1 MAFLENHVMIERIEA
16 LKKERGAVILAH
28 NYELAEVQDIAD
40 YTGDSLELSIRAAE
54 TQAKV
59 ILFCGV
65 SFMAETAKV
74 LSPDKTVLIPAP
86 HAGCAMA
93 DMVDA
98 AGLAALKAQHPGAM
112 VVTYVNSTA
121 EVKALS
127 DICVTSANAEKIVA
141 QIPAGREIIFVPD
154 MNLGRNIMNKTG
166 RKMIFWQ
173 GFCPTHRRITN
184 AEIERRKKEF
194 PNALVLAHPECN
206 PEIAPLVD
214 EFLSTGGI
222 CKFVKQSDRK
232 EFIIVTEIGIL
243 HRLQKEN
250 PDKVLIPGSAQAVCP
265 WMKLIRLADVLNS
278 LEKMEHQVEL
288 SPELIARAAL
298 PIRRMLEMS
307 R

>member
-1 MAFLENHVMIERIEA
+1 MAFLENHVMIERINA

-98 AGLAALKAQHPGAM
+98 AGRAALTNQHPGAM

-127 DICVTSANAEKIVA
+127 DICVTSANAEKLVA
-141 QIPAGREIIFVPD
+141 QIPADREIIFVPD

-184 AEIERRKKEF
+184 TEIERRKKEF

-232 EFIIVTEIGIL
+232 EFIIVTEIGIM

-265 WMKLIRLADVLNS
+265 WMKLIRLGDVLDS

>member
-1 MAFLENHVMIERIEA
+1 MAFLENHGMIERINA

-28 NYELAEVQDIAD
+28 NYELAEVQEIAD

-127 DICVTSANAEKIVA
+127 DICVTSANAEKIVSH
-141 QIPAGREIIFVPD
+141 IPANQEIIFVPD

-184 AEIERRKKEF
+184 IEIERRKKEF

-214 EFLSTGGI
+214 MFLSTGGI

-232 EFIIVTEIGIL
+232 EFIIVTEIGIM

-250 PDKVLIPGSAQAVCP
+250 PDKILIPGSAQAVCP

-278 LEKMEHQVEL
+278 LENMEHEVKL
-288 SPELIARAAL
+288 PADLIVRAAQ
-298 PIRRMLEMS
+298 PIRRMLELS

>member
-1 MAFLENHVMIERIEA
+1 MSFLENKVMTGRISA

-93 DMVDA
+93 DMVDG

-127 DICVTSANAEKIVA
+127 DICVTSANAEKIVSR
-141 QIPAGREIIFVPD
+141 IPAGNEIIFVPD
-154 MNLGRNIMNKTG
+154 MNLGRNIMKKTG

-222 CKFVKQSDRK
+222 CKYVKQSDRK
-232 EFIIVTEIGIL
+232 EFIVVTEIGIM

-250 PDKVLIPGSAQAVCP
+250 PDKILIPGSAQAVCP

-288 SPELIARAAL
+288 PPELIARAAL

>member
-1 MAFLENHVMIERIEA
+1 MAFLENHVMIERINA

-98 AGLAALKAQHPGAM
+98 AGLAALKNQHPGAM

-141 QIPAGREIIFVPD
+141 QISADREIIFVPD

-184 AEIERRKKEF
+184 TEIERRKKEF

-232 EFIIVTEIGIL
+232 EFIIVTEIGIM

-278 LEKMEHQVEL
+278 LEKMEHEVKL
-288 SPELIARAAL
+288 PADLIARAAL

>member
-1 MAFLENHVMIERIEA
+1 MAFLENNVMIERISA

-141 QIPAGREIIFVPD
+141 QIPADREIIFVPD

-184 AEIERRKKEF
+184 GEIERRKKEF

-222 CKFVKQSDRK
+222 CITLKAAPFLSLTMRSTSAASVPRATTSSGVRPSSQS
-232 EFIIVTEIGIL
+232 
-243 HRLQKEN
+243 
-250 PDKVLIPGSAQAVCP
+250 A
-265 WMKLIRLADVLNS
+265 
-278 LEKMEHQVEL
+278 
-288 SPELIARAAL
+288 
-298 PIRRMLEMS
+298 
-307 R
+307 

>member
-1 MAFLENHVMIERIEA
+1 MAFLENNVMIERINV

-98 AGLAALKAQHPGAM
+98 AGLSALKAQHPGAM

-127 DICVTSANAEKIVA
+127 DICVTSANAEKIVSR
-141 QIPAGREIIFVPD
+141 IPADKEIIFVPD
-154 MNLGRNIMNKTG
+154 MNLGRNIMKKTG

-222 CKFVKQSDRK
+222 
-232 EFIIVTEIGIL
+232 IILSFPAT
-243 HRLQKEN
+243 
-250 PDKVLIPGSAQAVCP
+250 AVAMACSTFLTSHTNHSP
-265 WMKLIRLADVLNS
+265 SGLRMWS
-278 LEKMEHQVEL
+278 L
-288 SPELIARAAL
+288 
-298 PIRRMLEMS
+298 RRMRCIRWSSKEVPS
-307 R
+307 RRMAGRFRTIRYCMLPVKFCSFTRVSTSRVV

>member
-1 MAFLENHVMIERIEA
+1 MAFLENNVMIGRINA

-54 TQAKV
+54 TEAKT

-98 AGLAALKAQHPGAM
+98 AGLSALKAQHPGAT

-127 DICVTSANAEKIVA
+127 DICVTSANAEKIVS
-141 QIPAGREIIFVPD
+141 QIPADQEIIFVPD

-184 AEIERRKKEF
+184 AEIARRKKEF

-222 CKFVKQSDRK
+222 CKYVKQSPRK
-232 EFIIVTEIGIL
+232 EFIIVTEVGIL

-265 WMKLIRLADVLNS
+265 WMKLIRLADVLRS
-278 LEKMEHQVEL
+278 LEKMEHRVEL
-288 SPELIARAAL
+288 SPELIERAAL
-298 PIRRMLEMS
+298 PIRRMLEAS

>member
-1 MAFLENHVMIERIEA
+1 MAFLENHVMIERINA

-93 DMVDA
+93 DMVDG

-127 DICVTSANAEKIVA
+127 DICVTSANAEKIVS
-141 QIPAGREIIFVPD
+141 QIPADREIIFVPD

-184 AEIERRKKEF
+184 GEIERRKKEF

-206 PEIAPLVD
+206 PEIVPLVD

-222 CKFVKQSDRK
+222 CKYVKQSDRR

-265 WMKLIRLADVLNS
+265 WMKLIRLGDVLDS
-278 LEKMEHQVEL
+278 LEKMQHEVKL
-288 SPELIARAAL
+288 PADLIARAAL

>member
-1 MAFLENHVMIERIEA
+1 MAFLENHDMIERINA

-54 TQAKV
+54 TEAKV

-127 DICVTSANAEKIVA
+127 DICVTSANAEKIVSR
-141 QIPAGREIIFVPD
+141 IPADREIIFVPD

-214 EFLSTGGI
+214 VFLSTGGI
-222 CKFVKQSDRK
+222 CKYVQQSDRK
-232 EFIIVTEIGIL
+232 EFIIVTEIGIM

-250 PDKVLIPGSAQAVCP
+250 PGKIFIPGSAQAVCP
-265 WMKLIRLADVLNS
+265 WMKLIRLADVLKS
-278 LEKMEHQVEL
+278 LENMEHQVEL
-288 SPELIARAAL
+288 APELITRAAL

>member
-1 MAFLENHVMIERIEA
+1 MAFLENNVMIERINA

-28 NYELAEVQDIAD
+28 NYELAEIQDIAD

-54 TQAKV
+54 TKAET

-74 LSPDKTVLIPAP
+74 LSPDKTVLLPVSN
-86 HAGCAMA
+86 AGCAMA

-98 AGLAALKAQHPGAM
+98 AGLTELKARHPDA
-112 VVTYVNSTA
+112 VAVTYVNSTA

-127 DICVTSANAEKIVA
+127 DICVTSANAEKIVSM
-141 QIPAGREIIFVPD
+141 IPPDQEIIFAPD
-154 MNLGRNIMNKTG
+154 MNLGRNIMNRTG

-184 AEIERRKKEF
+184 LEIERRKKEF
-194 PNALVLAHPECN
+194 PDALVLAHPECN

-214 EFLSTGGI
+214 VFLSTGGI
-222 CKFVKQSDRK
+222 CSYVRQSDRK
-232 EFIIVTEIGIL
+232 EFIIVTEIGIM

-265 WMKLIRLADVLNS
+265 WMKLIRLADVLRS
-278 LEKMEHQVEL
+278 LEKMEHRVEL
-288 SPELIARAAL
+288 PPELISRAAL

>member
-1 MAFLENHVMIERIEA
+1 MAFLENNVMIERIDA
-16 LKKERGAVILAH
+16 LKKQRGAVILAH

-54 TQAKV
+54 TEAKT

-98 AGLAALKAQHPGAM
+98 AGLAKLKAQHPGAI

-127 DICVTSANAEKIVA
+127 DICVTSANAEKIVS
-141 QIPAGREIIFVPD
+141 QIPANQEIIFVPD

-184 AEIERRKKEF
+184 IEIERRKKEF

-206 PEIAPLVD
+206 PEIVPLVD

-222 CKFVKQSDRK
+222 CKYVKQSSCR
-232 EFIIVTEIGIL
+232 EFIIVTEIGIM

-250 PDKVLIPGSAQAVCP
+250 PDKVFIPGSAQAVCP

-278 LEKMEHQVEL
+278 LEKMEHEVKL
-288 SPELIARAAL
+288 PADLIARAAQ
-298 PIRRMLEMS
+298 PIHRMLDMS

>member
-1 MAFLENHVMIERIEA
+1 MAFLENNVMIERIDA
-16 LKKERGAVILAH
+16 LKKKRGAVILAH

-54 TQAKV
+54 TEAKI

-127 DICVTSANAEKIVA
+127 DICVTSANAEKIVS
-141 QIPAGREIIFVPD
+141 QIPANQEIIFVPD

-184 AEIERRKKEF
+184 LEIERRKKEF
-194 PNALVLAHPECN
+194 PDALVLAHPECN

-214 EFLSTGGI
+214 MFLSTGGI
-222 CKFVKQSDRK
+222 CKYVKQSDCR

-250 PDKVLIPGSAQAVCP
+250 PDKVFIPGSAQAVCP

-278 LEKMEHQVEL
+278 LEKMEHEVKL
-288 SPELIARAAL
+288 PADLIARAAQ
-298 PIRRMLEMS
+298 PIRRMLELS

>member
-1 MAFLENHVMIERIEA
+1 MAFLENHGMIERINA

-28 NYELAEVQDIAD
+28 NYELAEVQEIAD

-141 QIPAGREIIFVPD
+141 RIPADREIIFVPD
-154 MNLGRNIMNKTG
+154 MNLGRNIMNRTG

-184 AEIERRKKEF
+184 TEIERRKKEF

-232 EFIIVTEIGIL
+232 EFIIVTEIGIM

-265 WMKLIRLADVLNS
+265 WMKLIRLGDVLDS
-278 LEKMEHQVEL
+278 LEKMQHEVKL
-288 SPELIARAAL
+288 PADLIVRAAL

>member
-1 MAFLENHVMIERIEA
+1 MAFLENHVMIERINA

-141 QIPAGREIIFVPD
+141 QIPADREIIFVPD

-184 AEIERRKKEF
+184 TEIERRKKEF

-232 EFIIVTEIGIL
+232 EFIIVTEIGIM

-250 PDKVLIPGSAQAVCP
+250 PDKALIPGSAQAVCP
-265 WMKLIRLADVLNS
+265 WMKLIRLGDVLDS
-278 LEKMEHQVEL
+278 LEKMEHEVKL
-288 SPELIARAAL
+288 PADLIARAAL

>member
-1 MAFLENHVMIERIEA
+1 MAFLENNVMIERINA
-16 LKKERGAVILAH
+16 LKKECGAVILAH

-98 AGLAALKAQHPGAM
+98 AGLSALKAQHPGAM

-127 DICVTSANAEKIVA
+127 DICVTSANAEKIVS
-141 QIPAGREIIFVPD
+141 QIPAEKEIIFVPD
-154 MNLGRNIMNKTG
+154 MNLGRNIMNRTG

-184 AEIERRKKEF
+184 GEIERRKKEF

-222 CKFVKQSDRK
+222 CKFVKQSGRK

>member
-1 MAFLENHVMIERIEA
+1 MAFLENNVMIERINA

-54 TQAKV
+54 AEAKV
-59 ILFCGV
+59 LLFCGV
-65 SFMAETAKV
+65 SFMAETAKI
-74 LSPDKTVLIPAP
+74 LSPDKTVLLPAP
-86 HAGCAMA
+86 QAGCAMA
-93 DMVDA
+93 DMVDGH
-98 AGLAALKAQHPGAM
+98 GLAALKAQHPDAL

-127 DICVTSANAEKIVA
+127 DVCVTSANAEKIIS
-141 QIPAGREIIFVPD
+141 QLPPNQEIIFVPD
-154 MNLGRNIMNKTG
+154 MNLGRNIMNRTG

-184 AEIERRKKEF
+184 GEIERRKKEF
-194 PNALVLAHPECN
+194 PNAVVLAHPECN

-214 EFLSTGGI
+214 VFLSTGGI
-222 CKFVKQSDRK
+222 CRYVKQSECK

-265 WMKLIRLADVLNS
+265 WMKLIRLADVLHS
-278 LEKMEHQVEL
+278 LEKMEFPVEL
-288 SPELIARAAL
+288 SPDLIRRAVL

>member
-98 AGLAALKAQHPGAM
+98 AGLAALKAEHPGAM

-127 DICVTSANAEKIVA
+127 DICVTSANAEKIVS
-141 QIPAGREIIFVPD
+141 QIPADREIIFVPD

-184 AEIERRKKEF
+184 GEIERRKKEF

-214 EFLSTGGI
+214 VFLSTGGI
-222 CKFVKQSDRK
+222 CKYVQQSDRK
-232 EFIIVTEIGIL
+232 EFIIVTEIGIM

-250 PDKVLIPGSAQAVCP
+250 PGKIFIPGSAQAVCP
-265 WMKLIRLADVLNS
+265 WMKLIRLADVLKS
-278 LEKMEHQVEL
+278 LENMEHQVEL
-288 SPELIARAAL
+288 APELITRAVL
-298 PIRRMLEMS
+298 PIRRMLELS
-307 R
+307 H

>member
-1 MAFLENHVMIERIEA
+1 MAFLENNVMIERISA

-127 DICVTSANAEKIVA
+127 DICVTSANAEKIVSR
-141 QIPAGREIIFVPD
+141 IPADREIIFVPD

-222 CKFVKQSDRK
+222 CKYVKQSDRK

>member
-1 MAFLENHVMIERIEA
+1 MAFLENHDMIERINA

-54 TQAKV
+54 TEAKV

-93 DMVDA
+93 DMVDS

-127 DICVTSANAEKIVA
+127 DICVTSANAEKIVS
-141 QIPAGREIIFVPD
+141 QIPADREIIFVPD

-214 EFLSTGGI
+214 VFLSTGGI
-222 CKFVKQSDRK
+222 CKYVQQSDRK
-232 EFIIVTEIGIL
+232 EFIIVTEIGIM

-250 PDKVLIPGSAQAVCP
+250 PGKILIPGSAQAVCP
-265 WMKLIRLADVLNS
+265 WMKLIRLADVLKS
-278 LEKMEHQVEL
+278 LENMEHQVEL
-288 SPELIARAAL
+288 APELITRAAL

>member
-1 MAFLENHVMIERIEA
+1 MAFLENNVMIERISA

-54 TQAKV
+54 TQAEV

-98 AGLAALKAQHPGAM
+98 AGLAALKAQHPSAM

-127 DICVTSANAEKIVA
+127 DICVTSANAEKIVSR
-141 QIPAGREIIFVPD
+141 IPAEKEIIFVPD
-154 MNLGRNIMNKTG
+154 MNLGRNIMNRTG

-222 CKFVKQSDRK
+222 CKYVKQSDRR

-278 LEKMEHQVEL
+278 LEKMEHQVKL
-288 SPELIARAAL
+288 PPELIARAAL

>member
-1 MAFLENHVMIERIEA
+1 MAFLENHVMIERINA

-141 QIPAGREIIFVPD
+141 QIPADREIIFVPD

-184 AEIERRKKEF
+184 IEIERRKKEF

-232 EFIIVTEIGIL
+232 EFIIVTEIGIM

-265 WMKLIRLADVLNS
+265 WMKLIRLGDVLAS
-278 LEKMEHQVEL
+278 LEKMEHEVKL
-288 SPELIARAAL
+288 PADLIARAAL

>member
-1 MAFLENHVMIERIEA
+1 MAFLENNVMIERIDA
-16 LKKERGAVILAH
+16 LKKQRGAVILAH

-54 TQAKV
+54 TEAKT

-127 DICVTSANAEKIVA
+127 DICVTSANAEKIVS
-141 QIPAGREIIFVPD
+141 QIPANQEIIFVPD

-184 AEIERRKKEF
+184 IEIERRKKEF

-214 EFLSTGGI
+214 MFLSTGGI
-222 CKFVKQSDRK
+222 CKYVKQSDRK

-250 PDKVLIPGSAQAVCP
+250 PDKVFIPGSAQAVCP
-265 WMKLIRLADVLNS
+265 WMKLIRLADVLDS
-278 LEKMEHQVEL
+278 LEKMEHEVNL
-288 SPELIARAAL
+288 PADLIARAAL
-298 PIRRMLEMS
+298 PIRRMLELS

>member
-1 MAFLENHVMIERIEA
+1 MAFLENNVMIERIDA

-54 TQAKV
+54 TEAKT

-86 HAGCAMA
+86 HAGCSMA

-127 DICVTSANAEKIVA
+127 DICVTSANAEKIVS
-141 QIPAGREIIFVPD
+141 QIPANQEIIFVPD

-184 AEIERRKKEF
+184 IEIERRKKEF

-214 EFLSTGGI
+214 MFLSTGGI
-222 CKFVKQSDRK
+222 CKYVKQSDCR

-250 PDKVLIPGSAQAVCP
+250 PDKVFIPGSAQAVCP

-278 LEKMEHQVEL
+278 LEKMEHEVKL
-288 SPELIARAAL
+288 PADLIARAAL

>member
-1 MAFLENHVMIERIEA
+1 MSFLENNVMIERINA

-93 DMVDA
+93 DMVDG

-127 DICVTSANAEKIVA
+127 DICVTSANAEKIVS
-141 QIPAGREIIFVPD
+141 QIPADREIIFVPD

-184 AEIERRKKEF
+184 GEIERRKKEF

>member
-1 MAFLENHVMIERIEA
+1 MAFLENNVMIERIDA
-16 LKKERGAVILAH
+16 LKKERGAVVLAH

-54 TQAKV
+54 TEAKT

-98 AGLAALKAQHPGAM
+98 AGLAALKAQHPGAI

-127 DICVTSANAEKIVA
+127 DICVTSANAEKIVS
-141 QIPAGREIIFVPD
+141 QIPANQEIIFVPD

-184 AEIERRKKEF
+184 IEIERRKKEF

-232 EFIIVTEIGIL
+232 EFIIVTEIGIM

-250 PDKVLIPGSAQAVCP
+250 PDKVFIPGSAQAVCP

-278 LEKMEHQVEL
+278 LEKMEHEVNL
-288 SPELIARAAL
+288 PADLIARAAQ
-298 PIRRMLEMS
+298 PIRRMLELS

>member
-1 MAFLENHVMIERIEA
+1 MAFLENHDMIERINA

-54 TQAKV
+54 TEAKV

-98 AGLAALKAQHPGAM
+98 AGLAALKAEHPGAM

-127 DICVTSANAEKIVA
+127 DICVTSANAEKIVS
-141 QIPAGREIIFVPD
+141 QIPADREIIFVPD

-184 AEIERRKKEF
+184 GEIERRKKEF

-214 EFLSTGGI
+214 VFLSTGGI
-222 CKFVKQSDRK
+222 CKYVQQSDRK
-232 EFIIVTEIGIL
+232 EFIIVTEIGIM

-250 PDKVLIPGSAQAVCP
+250 PGKIFIPGSAQAVCP
-265 WMKLIRLADVLNS
+265 WMKLIRLADVLKS
-278 LEKMEHQVEL
+278 LENMEHQVEL
-288 SPELIARAAL
+288 APELITRAVL
-298 PIRRMLEMS
+298 PIRRMLELS
-307 R
+307 H

>member
-141 QIPAGREIIFVPD
+141 QIPADREIIFVPD

-184 AEIERRKKEF
+184 TEIERRKKEF

-222 CKFVKQSDRK
+222 CKFVNQSDRK
-232 EFIIVTEIGIL
+232 EFIIVTEIGIM

-265 WMKLIRLADVLNS
+265 WMKLIRLGDVLSS
-278 LEKMEHQVEL
+278 LEKMQHEVKL
-288 SPELIARAAL
+288 PADLIARAAL

>member
-1 MAFLENHVMIERIEA
+1 
-16 LKKERGAVILAH
+16 
-28 NYELAEVQDIAD
+28 
-40 YTGDSLELSIRAAE
+40 
-54 TQAKV
+54 
-59 ILFCGV
+59 
-65 SFMAETAKV
+65 
-74 LSPDKTVLIPAP
+74 
-86 HAGCAMA
+86 
-93 DMVDA
+93 
-98 AGLAALKAQHPGAM
+98 
-112 VVTYVNSTA
+112 
-121 EVKALS
+121 
-127 DICVTSANAEKIVA
+127 
-141 QIPAGREIIFVPD
+141 
-154 MNLGRNIMNKTG
+154 
-166 RKMIFWQ
+166 MIFWQ

-278 LEKMEHQVEL
+278 LEKLEHQVEL

>member
-1 MAFLENHVMIERIEA
+1 MAFLENNVMIERINA
-16 LKKERGAVILAH
+16 LKKDRSAENLEH
-28 NYELAEVQDIAD
+28 NYELSVVQYIAD
-40 YTGDSLELSIRAAE
+40 YTGDTLELSIRAAE

-98 AGLAALKAQHPGAM
+98 AGLSALKAQHPGAM

-127 DICVTSANAEKIVA
+127 DICVTSANAEKIVSR
-141 QIPAGREIIFVPD
+141 IPADKEIIFVPD

-173 GFCPTHRRITN
+173 GFGPTHRRITN
-184 AEIERRKKEF
+184 GEIERRKKEF

-232 EFIIVTEIGIL
+232 GFIIVTEIGIL

-278 LEKMEHQVEL
+278 LEKMAHQVEL

>member
-1 MAFLENHVMIERIEA
+1 MAFLENNVMIERIDA

-54 TQAKV
+54 TEAKT

-98 AGLAALKAQHPGAM
+98 AGLAALKAQHPDAI

-127 DICVTSANAEKIVA
+127 DICVTSANAEKIVS
-141 QIPAGREIIFVPD
+141 QIPANQEIIFVPD

-184 AEIERRKKEF
+184 IEIERRKKEF

-214 EFLSTGGI
+214 MFLSTGGI
-222 CKFVKQSDRK
+222 CKYVKQSDCR

-250 PDKVLIPGSAQAVCP
+250 PDKVFIPGSAQAVCP

-278 LEKMEHQVEL
+278 LEKMEHEVKL
-288 SPELIARAAL
+288 PADLIARAAL

>member
-1 MAFLENHVMIERIEA
+1 MAFLENHIMIERINA

-54 TQAKV
+54 TEAKT

-74 LSPDKTVLIPAP
+74 LSPEKTVLIPAP

-127 DICVTSANAEKIVA
+127 DICVTSANAEKIVS
-141 QIPAGREIIFVPD
+141 QIPTDREIIFVPD

-184 AEIERRKKEF
+184 TEIERRKKEF

-214 EFLSTGGI
+214 KFLSTGGI

-232 EFIIVTEIGIL
+232 EFIIVTEIGIM

-265 WMKLIRLADVLNS
+265 WMKLIRLGDVLAS
-278 LEKMEHQVEL
+278 LEKMQHEVKL
-288 SPELIARAAL
+288 PADLIARAAL